1 MGRERWRLIFMLAGT
16 SDARELALAIKAAGY
31 RVLTSVVTDNAA
43 KRLSEVGLE
52 VHVGRLTA
60 EEMVKVIKGHGC
72 RVVVDGSHPYADQA
86 SQNAVQAARKANIPY
101 IRYER
106 EQQRFEHPHIIWV
119 DDYKQAAEVA
129 AQKKG
134 VIMLTTGSKTV
145 DIFARRLLGIPEVT
159 LVVRL
164 LPRKENM
171 EKCEQLGIEQ
181 RHIVAMQGPF
191 SKELNKALYD
201 HYGVNV
207 MVTKESGKAGA
218 VDEKVDAA
226 LEKGIEVIMIK
237 RPKVDYGVCYHTYG
251 EVLQHLKQLDVQPAE
266 V

>member
-16 SDARELALAIKAAGY
+16 SDARELALAIKTAGY

-43 KRLSEVGLE
+43 KRLSEAGLE

-119 DDYKQAAEVA
+119 DDYEQAAEVA

-191 SKELNKALYD
+191 SKALNLALYD
-201 HYGVNV
+201 HYDVNV

-218 VDEKVDAA
+218 VDEKVEAA

>member
-1 MGRERWRLIFMLAGT
+1 MIFMLAGT
-16 SDARELALAIKAAGY
+16 SDARELALAIKTAGY

-43 KRLSEVGLE
+43 KRLSEAGLE

-119 DDYKQAAEVA
+119 DDYEQAAEVA

-191 SKELNKALYD
+191 SKALNLALYD
-201 HYGVNV
+201 HYDVNV

-218 VDEKVDAA
+218 VDEKVEAA

>member
-1 MGRERWRLIFMLAGT
+1 LIFMLAGT
-16 SDARELALAIKAAGY
+16 SDARELALAIQAAGY
-31 RVLTSVVTDNAA
+31 RVLTSVVTEHAA
-43 KRLSEVGLE
+43 KRLHEAGLE

-60 EEMVKVIKGHGC
+60 EEMVEVIKAHGC

-86 SQNAVQAARKANIPY
+86 SQNAVQAAKMAGVPY

-106 EQQRFEHPHIIWV
+106 EQQRFEHSRIVWV
-119 DDYKQAAEVA
+119 DDYEQAAEIA

-171 EKCEQLGIEQ
+171 EKCEQLGIDQ

-207 MVTKESGKAGA
+207 MVTKESGKEGA
-218 VDEKVDAA
+218 VDEKVEAA

-251 EVLQHLKQLDVQPAE
+251 EVLRHLNRFAVRPVEA
-266 V
+266 

>member
-1 MGRERWRLIFMLAGT
+1 MIFMLAGT

-31 RVLTSVVTDNAA
+31 RVLTSVVTGNAA
-43 KRLSEVGLE
+43 KRLSEAGLE

-72 RVVVDGSHPYADQA
+72 RVVVDGSHPYAEQA

-106 EQQRFEHPHIIWV
+106 EQQHFEHPHIIWV
-119 DDYKQAAEVA
+119 DNYKQAAEAA

-191 SKELNKALYD
+191 SKALNLALYD
-201 HYGVNV
+201 HYDVNV

-218 VDEKVDAA
+218 VDEKVEAA

-251 EVLQHLKQLDVQPAE
+251 EVLQHLKQLDVQPVE

>member
-1 MGRERWRLIFMLAGT
+1 MIFMLAGT

-119 DDYKQAAEVA
+119 DDYEQAAEVA

-191 SKELNKALYD
+191 SKALNLALYD

>member
-1 MGRERWRLIFMLAGT
+1 MIFMLAGT
-16 SDARELALAIKAAGY
+16 SDARELAVAIKNRGY
-31 RVLTSVVTDNAA
+31 RVLASVVTESAA
-43 KRLSEVGLE
+43 KRLNEAGLE

-60 EEMVKVIKGHGC
+60 EQMVDVIKRHGC

-86 SQNAVQAARKANIPY
+86 SQNAVQAAQEANIPY

-106 EQQRFEHPHIIWV
+106 ENQVFEHPHIIWV
-119 DDYKQAAEVA
+119 DDYEQAAEAA
-129 AQKKG
+129 AQQKG

-171 EKCEQLGIEQ
+171 ERCEQLGIEQ

-191 SKELNKALYD
+191 SKALNQALYD
-201 HYGVNV
+201 HYSVDV
-207 MVTKESGKAGA
+207 MVTKESGKVGA
-218 VDEKVDAA
+218 VDEKVEAA
-226 LEKGIEVIMIK
+226 LEKGIKVIMIK
-237 RPKVDYGVCYHTYG
+237 RPKVDYGVCYHTYD
-251 EVLQHLKQLDVQPAE
+251 EVLHHLQQWSSCLLGCNFIR
-266 V
+266 